1 MMTSQFKRCSACGA
15 SLKMAVL
22 RWCRRLTSWYND
34 DSHGRWSHCCWS
46 CHRDISPYFAYHPK
60 NWSLVGAFQ
69 MCLYRL
75 NNFGCFESRQFGS
88 ILCILVGFP
97 PVWQPASAFFHDP
110 HLSELFRTH
119 LANCRS
125 GNRKWSQQSKRNFGM
140 QYLIFERF
148 LPQKYSNSGALNC
161 CSCDFYIF
169 LSLAAM
175 VSAPGTQTIGP
186 AIGNANMSNAPQT
199 VPPPLGFFML
209 GCWGTRVIRTWSSDN
224 RH

>member
-46 CHRDISPYFAYHPK
+46 CHRDISPYFAYHSK

-69 MCLYRL
+69 MCLCRL

-88 ILCILVGFP
+88 ILCILVGFHRCGIQHLHFFMILICQSCFELT
-97 PVWQPASAFFHDP
+97 WQTVDPETGSEASN
-110 HLSELFRTH
+110 LRGISECST
-119 LANCRS
+119 
-125 GNRKWSQQSKRNFGM
+125 W
-140 QYLIFERF
+140 F
-148 LPQKYSNSGALNC
+148 LKGFSPKSALNC
-161 CSCDFYIF
+161 GSSDFYIF

-209 GCWGTRVIRTWSSDN
+209 GCWGTRVIRTWSCDN